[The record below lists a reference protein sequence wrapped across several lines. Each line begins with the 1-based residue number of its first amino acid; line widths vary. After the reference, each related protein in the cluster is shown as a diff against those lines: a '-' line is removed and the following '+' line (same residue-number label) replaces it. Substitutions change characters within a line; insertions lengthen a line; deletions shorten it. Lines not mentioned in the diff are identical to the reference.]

1 MANRL
6 GGRELRDAAG
16 LPELDPDEPSNDLA
30 SAFRKIMERA
40 ANRPALTVANEATT
54 VAMMFDY
61 LRQRLEIE
69 DMPISFEDAL
79 GGSTSPRIIAAAFLA
94 VLEMAPSLSKRTRSR
109 SRVPTK
115 GPMPTGVLEF

>member
-30 SAFRKIMERA
+30 SAFRKIIERA
-40 ANRPALTVANEATT
+40 ANRPALT